1 MKLTR
6 YEHACVR
13 FEIDGAVVV
22 VDAGDLTDPAAIDG
36 ADVLLYTHSHYDH
49 FNAAQ
54 ATQALKSKPDLV
66 VAGPAAVVDALGA
79 DAVLLTPG
87 TDVEVAGVGVRVVGG
102 RHADIFPGRSAGD
115 NVGLVLA
122 GRVYHPGDALAVPD
136 GPVEV
141 ALLPVYAPWGRLS
154 EFAEFATALSA
165 ETLIPIHDGF
175 LTELGMSSVDKN
187 LGGFLGDGSGY
198 RRVKVGEGFE
208 LA

>member
-6 YEHACVR
+6 YQHACVR

-22 VDAGDLTDPAAIDG
+22 VDAGDLTDPRAIDG

-54 ATQALKSKPDLV
+54 ATQAMKDKPDLV
-66 VAGPAAVVDALGA
+66 VAGPAAVIDTLGA
-79 DAVLLTPG
+79 GSVLTPG
-87 TDVEVAGVGVRVVGG
+87 TDVEVAGVGVQVVGG

-122 GRVYHPGDALAVPD
+122 GRVYHPGDALTVPD

-165 ETLIPIHDGF
+165 TTLIPIHDGF

-187 LGGFLGDGSGY
+187 LGGFLGEGAGY
-198 RRVKVGEGFE
+198 QRVKVGEEFT

>member
-22 VDAGDLTDPAAIDG
+22 VDAGDLTDPQAIVG

-54 ATQALKSKPDLV
+54 ATQAMTDKPDLV
-66 VAGPAAVVDALGA
+66 VAGPAAVIDALGA
-79 DAVLLTPG
+79 GSVLTPG
-87 TDVEVAGVGVRVVGG
+87 TDVTVAGVGVQVVGG

-122 GRVYHPGDALAVPD
+122 GRVYHPGDALALPE
-136 GPVEV
+136 GPVDV

-154 EFAEFATALSA
+154 EFAEFAAALSA
-165 ETLIPIHDGF
+165 DTLIPIHDGF

-187 LGGFLGDGSGY
+187 LGGFLGEGAGY
-198 RRVKVGEGFE
+198 RRVKVGEEFE